1 MVKGCDRGTREP
13 SHNRIQKKS
22 LQRNIL
28 YKMNR
33 WKKKKSIL
41 SLKNILARLNLGN
54 VSKNLKKLVEVFS
67 I

>member
-13 SHNRIQKKS
+13 SQNRIQKKA